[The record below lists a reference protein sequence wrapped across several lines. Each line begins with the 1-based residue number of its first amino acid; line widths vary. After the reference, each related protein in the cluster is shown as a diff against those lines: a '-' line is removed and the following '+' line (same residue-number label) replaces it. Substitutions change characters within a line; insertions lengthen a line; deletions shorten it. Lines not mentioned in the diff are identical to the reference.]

1 MVILPNIR
9 FDTLRVG
16 NNPVTQ
22 QSLGASPYLSKIM
35 GHVAATSSKQLAALP
50 EAAFGTEYYVIVDTG
65 TQIAEGDVLVNLI
78 RLSNGQTWPGN
89 VIQQGNA
96 NAPIIIWRVKLILE
110 ESAGLM
116 DYRKVFLVRQQL
128 SGPAGN

>member
-22 QSLGASPYLSKIM
+22 QALGASPYLQEVQ

-50 EAAFGTEYYVIVDTG
+50 EAAFGTEYYVIVDTE
-65 TQIAEGDVLVNLI
+65 TRIAEGDVLVNII
-78 RLSNGQTWPGN
+78 RIKNGQPWPGN
-89 VIQQGNA
+89 VIPQGNA
-96 NAPIIIWRVKLILE
+96 NAPVVIWRVKLILE

-116 DYRKVFLVRQQL
+116 DY
-128 SGPAGN
+128 